1 MFKRRTP
8 LTITQKTRELVW
20 PSMGWRR
27 TGKYLKHRTTRIAD
41 TPRNIALG
49 LAIGAG
55 VSFSPIMM
63 THFVQGAILAYIL
76 RANIPA
82 AIIGTIVGNPWTFPF
97 IWWAS
102 ITLGGTLFSLL
113 GLPAAASIPDNVT
126 LAMLWDMLLH
136 DPLRLLMPWLLG
148 GYILCTVAIALTY
161 PIYFHLVKGAKLA
174 RQKAI
179 LHAAH
184 KTAKQI
190 TGQDT

>member
-1 MFKRRTP
+1 MFKRRMP
-8 LTITQKTRELVW
+8 LTISQKTRELIW

-27 TGKYLKHRTTRIAD
+27 TAKYFKHRTIRIAD
-41 TPRNIALG
+41 TPRNVALG

-63 THFVQGAILAYIL
+63 THFIQGAILAYIL

-82 AIIGTIVGNPWTFPF
+82 ALIGTIVGNPWTFPF

-102 ITLGGTLFSLL
+102 ITLGSALFGAF
-113 GLPAAASIPDNVT
+113 GLPAEASIPDGVT
-126 LAMLWDMLLH
+126 LSMLWDMLLQ
-136 DPLRLLMPWLLG
+136 DPARLLMPWLLG
-148 GYILCTVAIALTY
+148 GYILCAIVIAITY
-161 PIYFHLVKGAKLA
+161 PIYFHIVKGAKLA
-174 RQKAI
+174 RQKVI

-190 TGQDT
+190 TGQDK